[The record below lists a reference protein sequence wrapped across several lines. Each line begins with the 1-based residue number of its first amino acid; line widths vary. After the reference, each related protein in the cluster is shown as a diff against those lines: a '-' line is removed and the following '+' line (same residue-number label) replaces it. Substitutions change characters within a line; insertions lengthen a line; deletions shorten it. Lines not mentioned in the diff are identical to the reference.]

1 MDSVNPNMFDIMKGK
16 YYESDYEEALIDLL
30 VQQGWEY
37 THGGSIS
44 RNRSEEHTSELQS
57 PS

>member
-1 MDSVNPNMFDIMKGK
+1 MFDIMKGK

-44 RNRSEEHTSELQS
+44 RNNREVLFVDDLMLYLQQ
-57 PS
+57 